1 MPVVRRPIAVVVS
14 RFPLVTETF
23 ILRELIEMERQGQ
36 PVVLVPLLRE
46 FPDVVH
52 REAGPWVDRALY
64 TPFFSFAILMANA
77 RALTRMP
84 KRYLRLLARVLWGTL
99 SRPGT
104 FVRTGALFPKCV
116 YLAERLREEDIAH
129 VHAHFATYPATAAF
143 VISELTGIPYS
154 LTVHAHDIFVSRA
167 LLRRKLASASF
178 VRTISRFNRRFL
190 ERLYPDLADRFQVIP
205 VGVDPEFRGRKRA
218 RHRGGAPAL
227 LCVAALKPY
236 KGLPVLVEACRLLR
250 NQGRRVRCDVVGEGP
265 QRKELEAMIL
275 RARLQHDFRLLGARP
290 QHEVS
295 RRLPGA
301 SVIVLPSV
309 VAPDGQMDGIPVALM
324 EAMAAAR
331 PVIAS
336 RLSGVPEL
344 VEDGVNGLLVPPGDA
359 AGLAEAIR
367 SMTAYPARARQMGER
382 GREKV
387 RRAFRLDVSV
397 ARLLRRI
404 DECTPSDDRL
414 AARLSVSTW
423 PGGAGTRLGIR
434 RVHDGRDSTVA
445 GLLVPGDV
453 RPAEIALKVH
463 RPRPDQ
469 SAPPHERARREFEA
483 LRRLEATFAGTA
495 GFGVPRVLHLDGDAV
510 AMETCAGTP
519 LDVLVRRARRGG
531 EGAALADALQRVGG
545 WLSLFQRAT
554 AREAT
559 ARDALD
565 RLVDRARVNLEACAA
580 GGLDRML
587 GRRLERRLDELA
599 RDARSSAGSLVGR
612 HGDFWPGNVYVA
624 GDKVQ
629 VIDFEGVGEGHAA
642 EDVAYFLLQLDV
654 FHSLPGLRRAGARMA
669 AAFLEGYGAGTFSPA
684 AYALCRAAA
693 GLQVLR
699 RPPDGGGVRDWWR
712 RRALQRLLLTA

>member
-1 MPVVRRPIAVVVS
+1 VSEPVRPVVRRPIAVLIS

-46 FPDVVH
+46 FPEVVH
-52 REAGPWVDRALY
+52 REAGPWIDRALY
-64 TPFFSFAILMANA
+64 TPFLSFAILMANA
-77 RALTRMP
+77 RVLVRMP
-84 KRYLRLLARVLWGTL
+84 ARYLRLLARVLWGTL

-116 YLAERLREEDIAH
+116 YLAERLREEGVAH

-154 LTVHAHDIFVSRA
+154 LTVHAHDIFVDRA

-190 ERLYPDLADRFQVIP
+190 ERLYPDLADRFEVIP

-236 KGLPVLVEACRLLR
+236 KGLSVLVEACRLLR

-344 VEDGVNGLLVPPGDA
+344 VDDGVNGLLVPPGDA
-359 AGLAEAIR
+359 ARLAEAIR
-367 SMTAYPARARQMGER
+367 SMTAHPSRARRMGER

-397 ARLLRRI
+397 RRLLRRI
-404 DECTPSDDRL
+404 DGCTPSEV
-414 AARLSVSTW
+414 AA
-423 PGGAGTRLGIR
+423 
-434 RVHDGRDSTVA
+434 
-445 GLLVPGDV
+445 
-453 RPAEIALKVH
+453 
-463 RPRPDQ
+463 
-469 SAPPHERARREFEA
+469 
-483 LRRLEATFAGTA
+483 
-495 GFGVPRVLHLDGDAV
+495 
-510 AMETCAGTP
+510 
-519 LDVLVRRARRGG
+519 
-531 EGAALADALQRVGG
+531 
-545 WLSLFQRAT
+545 
-554 AREAT
+554 
-559 ARDALD
+559 
-565 RLVDRARVNLEACAA
+565 
-580 GGLDRML
+580 
-587 GRRLERRLDELA
+587 
-599 RDARSSAGSLVGR
+599 
-612 HGDFWPGNVYVA
+612 
-624 GDKVQ
+624 
-629 VIDFEGVGEGHAA
+629 
-642 EDVAYFLLQLDV
+642 
-654 FHSLPGLRRAGARMA
+654 
-669 AAFLEGYGAGTFSPA
+669 
-684 AYALCRAAA
+684 
-693 GLQVLR
+693 
-699 RPPDGGGVRDWWR
+699 
-712 RRALQRLLLTA
+712 